1 LTTFLI
7 YTAACSLLVPGKKG
21 EGFCPGNAMYFL
33 LVNELI
39 QLKGGGDVQAGQVRF
54 ALKNEPAIEK
64 DIITDYRGNKAMLK
78 C

>member
-1 LTTFLI
+1 
-7 YTAACSLLVPGKKG
+7 
-21 EGFCPGNAMYFL
+21 MYFL